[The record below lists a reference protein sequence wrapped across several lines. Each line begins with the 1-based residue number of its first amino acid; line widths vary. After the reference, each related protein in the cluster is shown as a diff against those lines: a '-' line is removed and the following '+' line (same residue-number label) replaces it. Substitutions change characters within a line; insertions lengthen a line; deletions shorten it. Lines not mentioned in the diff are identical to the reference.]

1 MASYPREIS
10 LHNGRVQGPIPKQS
24 IDSNS
29 NHVVNKINGIK
40 ESKYKNARELLIRY
54 PKKDTSYSDIPRPYT
69 GVDIRTQEAE
79 KVYLIAPNGGHLRA
93 AYSEVEGLDRFANKG
108 SEEDSSRE
116 IEHSKGSQ
124 VRLEQTTQ
132 SVPNRQ
138 SIPRPPRPTDGLT
151 PFERIKAEFAK
162 RSPYKSEARAGK
174 RIGFYRFLLDIGR
187 GNFSKVKLATH
198 TLLNAE
204 VAVKVIDR
212 TKFDAKTRRLLSQEL
227 ANMERLNHPNIIQL
241 FEFHEVPQRWHLVM
255 EYAPAGELHSFLKRN
270 GRLEDKLARNLTSQI
285 VSALKH
291 MHSNG
296 VVHRDLKAENILFVT
311 STFVKVG
318 DFGFSKFVSPNDALT
333 TFCGSPPYAAPELF
347 VADSYIGPAVDL
359 WALGVL
365 IYYMSV
371 GHLPFRG
378 DSIAK
383 IKCLILDGNVEY
395 PAFLPAVC
403 KDLIQG
409 LLTQSVDARY
419 TISNVQRCSWLKDTD
434 WTEHTRESQ
443 PFSDQIDDQTARAIL
458 ARWWRID
465 DWELDRALSDG
476 PRKCLTG
483 IYRILRSQG
492 RKYVN
497 YESPAFSFKSK
508 SSKKSRERKKE
519 NHHIPFTPS
528 SVTLDENG
536 QQRVKRGG
544 LKRTEEVTTVD
555 LRDKNPVKGKIDKEG
570 ETTSRTC
577 ALL

>member
-10 LHNGRVQGPIPKQS
+10 LHNGRVQGPIPIQS

-29 NHVVNKINGIK
+29 NHIVNKINGIK

-116 IEHSKGSQ
+116 IERSKGSQ

-138 SIPRPPRPTDGLT
+138 SIPRPPRLTDGLT

-291 MHSNG
+291 M
-296 VVHRDLKAENILFVT
+296 
-311 STFVKVG
+311 
-318 DFGFSKFVSPNDALT
+318 
-333 TFCGSPPYAAPELF
+333 
-347 VADSYIGPAVDL
+347 
-359 WALGVL
+359 
-365 IYYMSV
+365 MSV

-395 PAFLPAVC
+395 PAFLPTVC

-443 PFSDQIDDQTARAIL
+443 PFSDQIDDQTTRAIL
-458 ARWWRID
+458 ARWWKID

-519 NHHIPFTPS
+519 NHHILFTPS

-536 QQRVKRGG
+536 QQKVKRGG